1 MELEDERTREARRR
15 GSMIGEGEVA
25 ERTCEK
31 HRWGPV
37 VVERRQYEEVEEHLT
52 GNPAA
57 VQLVKLSKQELLA
70 VRGCQDC
77 SAVSV
82 TTIRP

>member
-1 MELEDERTREARRR
+1 MELEDERTREAHRR
-15 GSMIGEGEVA
+15 GSGEVA